1 MYKKMYLLRFTKDN
15 IDQPLICDLVKK
27 YNLDFNI
34 LRADIFMQQDGV
46 MILELSGPRKN
57 VQAGLKYLKKYEVKV
72 ETMATVIKRDDEK
85 CFQCG
90 ACTGRCSTGA
100 LSIKR
105 PEMAVIFDPEKCTGC
120 GLCVPVCPV
129 QAMHISLDK
138 SVRLD
143 YQREEYSEA
152 AKEEVIVTEIN

>member
-1 MYKKMYLLRFTKDN
+1 MYLLRFTKDN

-46 MILELSGPRKN
+46 MMLELAGPKKN
-57 VQAGLKYLKKYEVKV
+57 VHAGLKYLKKNEVKV
-72 ETMATVIKRDDEK
+72 ETLATLISRDDEK

-105 PEMAVIFDPEKCTGC
+105 PEMAVIFDPEKCTAC

-129 QAMHISLDK
+129 QAMRISLDN
-138 SVRLD
+138 SVGLD
-143 YQREEYSEA
+143 YQRVEDRGQ
-152 AKEEVIVTEIN
+152 AKEEVAVPEIN

>member
-129 QAMHISLDK
+129 QAMNISLDK

-143 YQREEYSEA
+143 YQRVDCGEP
-152 AKEEVIVTEIN
+152 AKEEATVTEIN

>member
-1 MYKKMYLLRFTKDN
+1 MYLLRFTKDN

-46 MILELSGPRKN
+46 MMLELAGPKKN
-57 VQAGLKYLKKYEVKV
+57 VHAGLKYLKKNEVKV
-72 ETMATVIKRDDEK
+72 ETLATLISRDDEK

-105 PEMAVIFDPEKCTGC
+105 PEMAVIFDPEKCTAC

-129 QAMHISLDK
+129 QAMRISLDK
-138 SVRLD
+138 SVGLD
-143 YQREEYSEA
+143 YQRVEDRGQ
-152 AKEEVIVTEIN
+152 AKEEVAVPEIN